1 MPRKPKEEVAEVRK
15 KQNANLK
22 PQNTRTKTEQR
33 EIAKQGGIASGK
45 ARREK
50 ADFKRQ
56 CQIWMETAVAR
67 DQKGKAMT
75 GADLMIAVAGKQI
88 KNGSA
93 KFWELMRDTAGYK
106 PIDKVMVAEVDQDI
120 IDEVESMVIGEED
133 AGKKAGS

>member
-1 MPRKPKEEVAEVRK
+1 VAR
-15 KQNANLK
+15 
-22 PQNTRTKTEQR
+22 
-33 EIAKQGGIASGK
+33 QGGIASGK

-56 CQIWMETAVAR
+56 CQIWMETAVAK

-106 PIDKVMVAEVDQDI
+106 PVDKVMVAEVEQET
-120 IDEVESMVIGEED
+120 IDEVEAMVLGEED
-133 AGKKAGS
+133 ADQKPSC